1 MKISAILFKFITKS
15 QVFFYRLTNGKVG
28 GTLGGLSLLLL
39 TTVGRK
45 TGRKRT
51 VIISYIRDGKS
62 YVITASAGG
71 SDRNPAWFWN
81 LKDNPS
87 AEIQVKNKKIEV
99 NAKVAEQNKRN
110 QYWKRLIKVA
120 PGFKAYQKKTK
131 RLIPM
136 VILQPQD

>member
-15 QVFFYRLTNGKVG
+15 QVFFYRLTNSKVG

-87 AEIQVKNKKIEV
+87 VEIQVKNKKIEV
-99 NAKVAEQNKRN
+99 NA
-110 QYWKRLIKVA
+110 
-120 PGFKAYQKKTK
+120 
-131 RLIPM
+131 
-136 VILQPQD
+136 